1 MRYSAA
7 PLTGNPM
14 DSVMLG
20 RRQEMQ
26 KAARRRADNLAA
38 MPQRDAAIT
47 SPVDQ
52 DEVARR
58 AFDLY
63 CARGCED
70 GHDLD
75 DWLLAEREVQNGLN
89 SNAA

>member
-1 MRYSAA
+1 
-7 PLTGNPM
+7 
-14 DSVMLG
+14 
-20 RRQEMQ
+20 MQ
-26 KAARRRADNLAA
+26 KTARRRADNVAA
-38 MPQRDAAIT
+38 MPPRETDAIT

-58 AFDLY
+58 AFGLY

-75 DWLLAEREVQNGLN
+75 DWLLAERELRNVV
-89 SNAA
+89 SSTAA

>member
-1 MRYSAA
+1 
-7 PLTGNPM
+7 
-14 DSVMLG
+14 
-20 RRQEMQ
+20 MQ
-26 KAARRRADNLAA
+26 KTARRRADNVAT
-38 MPQRDAAIT
+38 MPPPDAIT

-75 DWLLAEREVQNGLN
+75 DWLLAEREVRNVL
-89 SNAA
+89 SSTAA